1 MSDIFEGA
9 TQSFRI
15 PNLRTGWTPQ
25 GLTVLDGRLLQ
36 AEYKD
41 GRSTRL
47 VSVDAKTGK
56 VYGTVRIAATHA
68 GGIAV
73 VGDWLYVQD
82 APDVGAGHEALRVY
96 RVADVRK
103 ALKTCHL
110 TGYKPYVKH
119 SVVQQLEPWQYASF
133 MTTNGTILMA
143 GHHGVKENVRMYL
156 YDVDQATG
164 LVEAKVYFLVPEFT
178 DGAAYF
184 PGGFVFV
191 SHGHDGYGVMTRT
204 TQAGVVTH
212 EQRMPNLGEGATFV
226 DGKIFISFESGAR
239 GGRPS
244 AIDKLSNYYTIGA

>member
-1 MSDIFEGA
+1 VSEIFEGA
-9 TQSFRI
+9 TKSFRI
-15 PNLRTGWTPQ
+15 PNLGTGWTPQ

-82 APDVGAGHEALRVY
+82 APDTGVGHETVRIY

-103 ALKTCHL
+103 GLRSCHV
-110 TGYKPYVKH
+110 TGYKPYVKRTLN
-119 SVVQQLEPWQYASF
+119 QQLEAWQYASF
-133 MTTNGTILMA
+133 MTTNGSILMA
-143 GHHGVKENVRMYL
+143 GHHGVNENVRMYL

-164 LVEAKVYFLVPEFT
+164 LLDAKAYFLVPPFT

-184 PGGFVFV
+184 PGGFIFM
-191 SHGHDGYGVMTRT
+191 SHGQDGYGTMTT
-204 TQAGVVTH
+204 TSQAGIVIR
-212 EQRMPNLGEGATFV
+212 EQRMPNLAEGAALV
-226 DGKIFISFESGAR
+226 DGKVFISFESGAR

-244 AIDKLSNYYTIGA
+244 AIDKLSNYYTIEA